1 MATTID
7 GLASGLDTT
16 SLINSL
22 MQVEAVPQTQLKA
35 KVSSAQTMI
44 TALQGLNTQ
53 VAALADLATKA
64 AKPAALDVYSATS
77 SSTGVTVATSAGA
90 AAGQLDLV
98 VGKLAQTQVVVS
110 GPVTVWP
117 DTTLTL
123 TRADG
128 TVTTV
133 TAASTSLDDM
143 VSAVNAAGAGVTATK
158 VAVGA
163 DGFRLQFTATGPGA
177 AAGVTI
183 SGTPV
188 PMTQTKAAQ
197 DAEITLWAGTLAEQ
211 KVTSATNTFAGILP
225 GMTLRVSAASADPVS
240 ITVGRDDA
248 QISKTA
254 SDLVTSLNGIFA
266 VIQNRSAVSTTTN
279 SSGVTSTTAGVFS
292 GDSTIRDTKQR
303 LLSAASMPVN
313 GRSPS
318 EYGIS
323 ITRSGTMEFD
333 AAKFAAALAKDPTTV
348 KAAVTEI
355 ATRVAAAATTASDKY
370 DGQLTQKITGEQSTV
385 RNLGDRIADWDRS
398 LATRRAT
405 LQSTYTA
412 LETQLSALKAQSS
425 WLSAQV
431 AGLPTSSTG

>member
-1 MATTID
+1 MATAID
-7 GLASGLDTT
+7 GLVSGLDTT

-44 TALQGLNTQ
+44 SALQGLNTQ

-64 AKPAALDVYSATS
+64 AKPTALDVYSATS

-90 AAGQLDLV
+90 AAGQIDLV
-98 VGKLAQTQVVVS
+98 VGKLAQTQVTVS

-117 DTTLTL
+117 DTNLTF

-133 TAASTSLDDM
+133 TGASTSLDDM
-143 VSAVNAAGAGVTATK
+143 VSAVNAAGVGITATK

-163 DGFRLQFTATGPGA
+163 DGFRLQFTATTPGA
-177 AAGVTI
+177 AAGVAI
-183 SGTPV
+183 SGTTV
-188 PMTQTKAAQ
+188 PMTQTKGAQ
-197 DAEITLWAGTLAEQ
+197 DAEVTLWAGTLAEQ
-211 KVTSATNTFAGILP
+211 KITSATNTFAGILP
-225 GMTLRVSAASADPVS
+225 GMTLTVSAASVTPVS
-240 ITVGRDDA
+240 ITVGRDVA

-254 SDLVTSLNGIFA
+254 SDLITSLNGIFA
-266 VIQNRSAVSTTTN
+266 VITNRSAVSTTTN
-279 SSGVTSTTAGVFS
+279 SSGVTSTIAGVFS
-292 GDSTIRDTKQR
+292 GDSTIRDTRQR
-303 LLSAASMPVN
+303 ILSAASMPVN

-333 AAKFAAALAKDPTTV
+333 AGKFAAALAKDPSTV

>member
-7 GLASGLDTT
+7 GLSSGLDTT

-22 MQVEAVPQTQLKA
+22 MRVEAVPQTQLKA

-44 TALQGLNTQ
+44 SALQGLNTQ

-64 AKPAALDVYSATS
+64 AKPTALDVYSATS

-90 AAGQLDLV
+90 AAGQIDLV
-98 VGKLAQTQVVVS
+98 VGKLAQTQVTVS

-117 DTTLTL
+117 DTNLTF

-133 TAASTSLDDM
+133 TGASTSLDDM
-143 VSAVNAAGAGVTATK
+143 VSAVNAAGVGITATK

-163 DGFRLQFTATGPGA
+163 DGFRLQFTATTPGA
-177 AAGVTI
+177 AAGVAI
-183 SGTPV
+183 SGTTV
-188 PMTQTKAAQ
+188 PMTQTKGAQ
-197 DAEITLWAGTLAEQ
+197 DAEVTLWAGTLAEQ
-211 KVTSATNTFAGILP
+211 KITSATNTFAGILP
-225 GMTLRVSAASADPVS
+225 GMTLTVSAASVTPVS
-240 ITVGRDDA
+240 ITVGRDVA

-254 SDLVTSLNGIFA
+254 SDLITSLNGIFA
-266 VIQNRSAVSTTTN
+266 VITNRSAVSTTTN
-279 SSGVTSTTAGVFS
+279 SSGVTSTIAGVFS
-292 GDSTIRDTKQR
+292 GDSTIRDTRQR
-303 LLSAASMPVN
+303 VLSAASMPVN

-333 AAKFAAALAKDPTTV
+333 AGKFAAALAKDPSTV